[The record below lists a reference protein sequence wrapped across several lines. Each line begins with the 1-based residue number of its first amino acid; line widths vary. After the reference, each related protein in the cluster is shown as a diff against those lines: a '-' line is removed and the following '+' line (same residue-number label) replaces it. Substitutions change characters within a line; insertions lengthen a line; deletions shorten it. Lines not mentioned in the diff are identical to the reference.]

1 MTLFRVGSGLLQ
13 PELRD
18 ILEGFRVGDIIDE
31 DDGMGSAVVGL
42 GDASESLLAC
52 GVPDLQF
59 GIVLV
64 DDEGSAWRGRYLK
77 RKSIPMVEM

>member
-1 MTLFRVGSGLLQ
+1 
-13 PELRD
+13 
-18 ILEGFRVGDIIDE
+18 
-31 DDGMGSAVVGL
+31 MGSAVVGL